1 MSTYADKATELV
13 LGDRNASYG
22 PPAEDYAKTAAM
34 WSGLLNGILTR
45 PITPKEAV
53 LMMVALKLSREMHR
67 HKPDNLIDAHGYL
80 LCAEWIA
87 TGKKPAPKEHET
99 NAALEDVCCGAKMQC
114 ARCGKNLPCLCDR
127 ADADE

>member
-1 MSTYADKATELV
+1 MSTYADRATELV

-22 PPAEDYAKTAAM
+22 TPADDYAKTAAM
-34 WSGLLNGILTR
+34 WSGLLNGILAR

-67 HKPDNLIDAHGYL
+67 HNPDNLIDAHGYL
-80 LCAEWIA
+80 LCAEWIV
-87 TGKKPAPKEHET
+87 TGEKPAPKEHET
-99 NAALEDVCCGAKMQC
+99 NAALEDVCCGTKMPC

-127 ADADE
+127 VDADE